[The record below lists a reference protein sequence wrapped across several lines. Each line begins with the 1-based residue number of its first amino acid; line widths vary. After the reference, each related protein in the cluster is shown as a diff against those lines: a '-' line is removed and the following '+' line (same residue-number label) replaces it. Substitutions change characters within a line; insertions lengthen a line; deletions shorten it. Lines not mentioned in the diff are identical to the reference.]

1 MQKQNVTLSLPT
13 TLLKRAKKLA
23 FQEEKSFNE
32 FVKQCLEHR
41 LSKATNFARARD
53 RQLRL
58 MERGIDLGSNGR
70 ISIARDALHERR

>member
-41 LSKATNFARARD
+41 LGKATNFARARD

>member
-1 MQKQNVTLSLPT
+1 MLKQNVTLSLPK

-41 LSKATNFARARD
+41 LSKATNFTRARD

-58 MERGIDLGSNGR
+58 METGIHLGTNGR
-70 ISIARDALHERR
+70 ISVARDELHERR